1 MTSMYDFN
9 VKCAIL
15 WYYEGKFQYF
25 NPNFELVYIS
35 EKSSFA
41 AVIMVQTDE
50 RKFMVIENH
59 CENREK
65 CSYWPVLKP
74 IILMKTIG
82 IRINEQLKN
91 GYKNVTKC

>member
-1 MTSMYDFN
+1 MYDFN
-9 VKCAIL
+9 VKGAIL
-15 WYYEGKFQYF
+15 WYYEGNFQHSSPIFEFIYF
-25 NPNFELVYIS
+25 N

-50 RKFMVIENH
+50 RKVMVIENH

-65 CSYWPVLKP
+65 CSNWPVLKP

-82 IRINEQLKN
+82 IRINEQ
-91 GYKNVTKC
+91 